1 MSRKHVKVLA
11 PIFTKHE
18 ALRLDVR
25 NGSGKRAIHEVAFF
39 SCTLGNSLLS
49 DYVAHPA
56 GCESLLE

>member
-1 MSRKHVKVLA
+1 
-11 PIFTKHE
+11 
-18 ALRLDVR
+18 VR